1 MRNGETMV
9 WPYDP
14 SIDFVDFRVVAT
26 DGRAGTVD
34 AETYDRPP
42 GQLVVRGG
50 WRDSWRRTVL
60 TNQVIT
66 DVDHFDRTVRVALTR
81 AQIRD
86 LPELGADAGP
96 HPYTGGGGH
105 ERPE

>member
-1 MRNGETMV
+1 MQNGETMV

-14 SIDFVDFRVVAT
+14 NIDFVDFRVVAT

-50 WRDSWRRTVL
+50 WRDSWRRTLL

-66 DVDHFDRTVRVALTR
+66 DVDHFERTVHVALTR

-86 LPELGADAGP
+86 LPELDAGP
-96 HPYTGGGGH
+96 HPSTGGGGH